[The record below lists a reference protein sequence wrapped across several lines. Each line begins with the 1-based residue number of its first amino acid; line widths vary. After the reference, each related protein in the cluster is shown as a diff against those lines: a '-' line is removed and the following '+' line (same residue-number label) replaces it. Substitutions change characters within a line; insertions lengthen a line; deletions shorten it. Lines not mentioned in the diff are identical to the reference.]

1 MAVNELNFSS
11 WTSAG
16 VDSSAGWY
24 VEVFLLLSSR
34 WRWNVLFSLVLFRL
48 LAGGEIS
55 KEVVFFVITWI
66 QSQGT
71 ALME

>member
-11 WTSAG
+11 WTSTG

-34 WRWNVLFSLVLFRL
+34 WLWNILFSLVLLRL
-48 LAGGEIS
+48 LAGGEVS
-55 KEVVFFVITWI
+55 KEEVFFVIPWI

-71 ALME
+71 ALVE